1 MSLRLETQKPKINA
15 NEMAELKK
23 ICKQHLH
30 NKYLDT

>member
-15 NEMAELKK
+15 NEIAELKK
-23 ICKQHLH
+23 NGKQSLY